1 MRLIRR
7 YPNRKLYDV
16 QNSRYVS
23 LKALREMIL
32 SGESLKVVSTTD
44 GRDLTRITIAR
55 LKLAEAEQAVRGLP
69 ETVANHLNQGVDGMM
84 RRLQTLEQGIG
95 QFRLTLVNP
104 LAKMEEM
111 TQQLDQLQKAVDA
124 LQNKLEELEASEQ
137 EKE

>member
-1 MRLIRR
+1 MQALQRMNTLLSPFLPSPRRSGASIRRPQIRLIRR

-95 QFRLTLVNP
+95 QFRSTLVNP
-104 LAKMEEM
+104 LAKW
-111 TQQLDQLQKAVDA
+111 KR
-124 LQNKLEELEASEQ
+124 
-137 EKE
+137 

>member
-1 MRLIRR
+1 
-7 YPNRKLYDV
+7 
-16 QNSRYVS
+16 
-23 LKALREMIL
+23 MIL

-95 QFRLTLVNP
+95 SSARVLVNP

-111 TQQLDQLQKAVDA
+111 TQQLDQLQQAVDA
-124 LQNKLEELEASEQ
+124 LQSKLEELEASEQ
-137 EKE
+137 EGIE

>member
-1 MRLIRR
+1 M
-7 YPNRKLYDV
+7 
-16 QNSRYVS
+16 
-23 LKALREMIL
+23 
-32 SGESLKVVSTTD
+32 STTD
-44 GRDLTRITIAR
+44 GRDPTRITIAR

-95 QFRLTLVNP
+95 QFRSTLVNP

-111 TQQLDQLQKAVDA
+111 TQQLDQLQQVVDA
-124 LQNKLEELEASEQ
+124 LQSKLEELEASEQ

>member
-69 ETVANHLNQGVDGMM
+69 ETVANHLNQGVDGMI

-95 QFRLTLVNP
+95 QFRSTLVNP

-111 TQQLDQLQKAVDA
+111 TQQLDQLQQAVDA

>member
-95 QFRLTLVNP
+95 QFRSTLVNP

>member
-23 LKALREMIL
+23 LKSLREMIL

-95 QFRLTLVNP
+95 QFRSTLVNP

-111 TQQLDQLQKAVDA
+111 TQQLDQLQQAVDA
-124 LQNKLEELEASEQ
+124 LQSKLEELEASEQ

>member
-95 QFRLTLVNP
+95 QFRSTLVNP

-111 TQQLDQLQKAVDA
+111 TQQLDQLQQAVDA

>member
-69 ETVANHLNQGVDGMM
+69 ETVANHVNQGVDGMI

-95 QFRLTLVNP
+95 QFRSTLVNP

-111 TQQLDQLQKAVDA
+111 TQQLDQLQQAVDA

>member
-95 QFRLTLVNP
+95 QFRSTLVNP

-111 TQQLDQLQKAVDA
+111 TQQLDQIQQAVDA